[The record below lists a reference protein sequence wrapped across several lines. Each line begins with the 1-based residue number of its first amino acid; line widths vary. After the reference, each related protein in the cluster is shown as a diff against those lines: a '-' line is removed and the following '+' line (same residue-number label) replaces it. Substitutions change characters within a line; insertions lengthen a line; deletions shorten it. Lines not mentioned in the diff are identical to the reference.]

1 VMMVIGHDRGLT
13 WVIHDVAG
21 ASYRDAGGALQRAP
35 LNGVSVTPLEPLLL
49 GSGEPFIDHITRIQ
63 RPGPTPNE

>member
-1 VMMVIGHDRGLT
+1 
-13 WVIHDVAG
+13 